1 MDNDIFNQ
9 TFEEYQKCAFLIT
22 SNEEL
27 GRDRLIQI
35 LENRNDYAPE
45 LDMIL
50 ADLVESV
57 GFYPYLEKE
66 NLVINSMP
74 QVIRKETN
82 RSKHI
87 DGKLFHDEQKYLLGL
102 IESGK
107 NIIASAPT
115 SFGKSLL
122 IEELVSSKKYRNIL
136 IIQPTLALLDE
147 TRKKLTKYHDSYKLI
162 VRTSQL
168 FSKNEKGNIFLL
180 TAERVNEYQDLP
192 EIDYL
197 VIDEFYKL
205 SSHRDDE
212 RHQSLN
218 NAFLKVYKRS
228 KPGFYFLGPNIDG
241 ISPGFSN
248 EYNAIFYKTNYS
260 LVRCNIYDIYK
271 DYIGQF
277 SNLGKKAKLK
287 ENVLFE
293 LLKSREGEQSI
304 IYCSSPNRARKLA
317 KKYSDYIINSNKK
330 VIANEISI
338 IEWIAKNISPRWSIV
353 QSLQCGVAF
362 HDGAL
367 PRHMTSS
374 LIDYFNDGNLKVLFC
389 TTTIIEGVNTSAK
402 NIIYFD
408 EKKGDDIG
416 IDYFDYSNI
425 KGRAGRLMQ
434 HYSGNVYNFNM
445 PPDKETIYIDI
456 PFFEQN
462 PIHEEILINLEP
474 DKVKNKN
481 SPEYKFLQSLPIDE
495 KFLFSKNAINI
506 QGQKRLLEYLRKNIK
521 ENHRLIS
528 WSSTP
533 KYEQLDFCINLCYNF
548 LLKENEKSK
557 QLTAKKLT
565 KVTYDYGY
573 NQNINI
579 IVKNTYDYKIKQ
591 INREKLTPEKVQQL
605 IDDSI
610 KESFYL
616 MRHWFQYKVP
626 KLLLV
631 LNELQKYV
639 CNENNLPSGNYLFYS
654 SLIENDFIPD
664 NLSILIEYGIP
675 NSAIRKLSKSIPK
688 TCVDDA
694 VIREIVENK
703 LYENH
708 ALIPYEKEI
717 IKKNLLP

>member
-66 NLVINSMP
+66 NLVISSMS
-74 QVIRKETN
+74 QAIRKETN
-82 RSKHI
+82 RSKNI
-87 DGKLFHDEQKYLLGL
+87 DGKLFHDEQKHLLGL

-122 IEELVSSKKYRNIL
+122 IEELVSSRKYRNIL

-147 TRKKLTKYHDSYKLI
+147 TRKKLTKYHNSYKLI
-162 VRTSQL
+162 VRTSQI
-168 FSKNEKGNIFLL
+168 FSENEKGNIFLL

-192 EIDYL
+192 KIDYL
-197 VIDEFYKL
+197 VIDEFYKF

-218 NAFLKVYKRS
+218 NAFLKVYKKS
-228 KPGFYFLGPNIDG
+228 EPKFYFLGPNIDG
-241 ISPGFSN
+241 ISPGFSDK
-248 EYNAIFYKTNYS
+248 YNAIFYKTNYS
-260 LVRCNIYDIYK
+260 LVRCNVYDIYK
-271 DYIGQF
+271 NYTGLF
-277 SNLGKKAKLK
+277 GSLGGKATFKEKILFKLLK
-287 ENVLFE
+287 E
-293 LLKSREGEQSI
+293 KKDEQSI

-317 KKYSDYIINSNKK
+317 KKYSEFINDIDAINS
-330 VIANEISI
+330 SLPI
-338 IEWIAKNISPRWSIV
+338 IEWIVENISPHWSIIK
-353 QSLQCGVAF
+353 SLQYGVAF

-374 LIDYFNDGNLKVLFC
+374 LIDYFNDGKINVLFC

-408 EKKGDDIG
+408 EKKGDGID

-425 KGRAGRLMQ
+425 RGRAGRLMQ
-434 HYSGNVYNFNM
+434 HYSGNVYNFNA
-445 PPDKETIYIDI
+445 PPEKEKIYIDI

-462 PIHEEILINLEP
+462 PIHEEILINLSADE
-474 DKVKNKN
+474 VKNKN
-481 SPEYKFLQSLPIDE
+481 SEEYKFLQSLPIGE
-495 KFLFSKNAINI
+495 VSLFSRNAINI
-506 QGQKRLLEYLRKNIK
+506 QGQKRLLEHLRKTIIQ
-521 ENHRLIS
+521 NHELLC
-528 WSSTP
+528 WNTTP
-533 KYEQLDFCINLCYNF
+533 KYGQLYFCIALCYDF
-548 LLKENEKSK
+548 LLKENEKSSF
-557 QLTAKKLT
+557 LTSKRLT
-565 KVTYDYGY
+565 KLTYDYGY
-573 NQNINI
+573 HQNINI
-579 IVKNTYDYKIKQ
+579 IIRNTYDYKKKQLKKETSEKIKQ
-591 INREKLTPEKVQQL
+591 IL
-605 IDDSI
+605 DDSI
-610 KESFYL
+610 KESFHV
-616 MRHWFQYKVP
+616 MRYWFQYKIP

-639 CNENNLPSGNYLFYS
+639 CNELKIPYGNYLFYS
-654 SLIENDFIPD
+654 SLIENDFIPE
-664 NLSILIEYGIP
+664 NLNILIEYGIP
-675 NSAIRKLSKSIPK
+675 NSAIRKISNSIPK
-688 TCVDDA
+688 TCTDDA
-694 VIREIVENK
+694 VIREIINNK
-703 LYENH
+703 LYESKN
-708 ALIPYEKEI
+708 LISYEKEI
-717 IKKNLLP
+717 IKKNLLR

>member
-22 SNEEL
+22 SSEEL

-66 NLVINSMP
+66 NLVVSSMS
-74 QVIRKETN
+74 QAIRKETN
-82 RSKHI
+82 RSKNI
-87 DGKLFHDEQKYLLGL
+87 DGKLFHDEQKHLLGL

-122 IEELVSSKKYRNIL
+122 IEELVSSRKYRNIL

-147 TRKKLTKYHDSYKLI
+147 TRKKLTKYHNSYKLI
-162 VRTSQL
+162 VRTSQI
-168 FSKNEKGNIFLL
+168 FSENEKGNIFLL

-192 EIDYL
+192 KIDYL
-197 VIDEFYKL
+197 VIDEFYKF

-218 NAFLKVYKRS
+218 NAFLKVYKKS
-228 KPGFYFLGPNIDG
+228 EPKFYFLGPNIDG
-241 ISPGFSN
+241 ISPGFSDK
-248 EYNAIFYKTNYS
+248 YNAVFYKTNYS
-260 LVRCNIYDIYK
+260 LVRCNVYDIYK
-271 DYIGQF
+271 NYIDQF

-293 LLKSREGEQSI
+293 LLNSREGEQSI
-304 IYCSSPNRARKLA
+304 IYCSSPNRARRLA
-317 KKYSDYIINSNKK
+317 KKYSDYIIHSNKK
-330 VIANEISI
+330 NITNEISI
-338 IEWIAKNISPRWSIV
+338 IEWIEKNISPKWSII

-374 LIDYFNDGNLKVLFC
+374 IIDYFNDSKIQVLFC

-425 KGRAGRLMQ
+425 RGRAGRLMQ
-434 HYSGNVYNFNM
+434 HYSGNVYNFNI
-445 PPDKETIYIDI
+445 PPEKETIYIDI

-474 DKVKNKN
+474 DEVRNKN
-481 SPEYKFLQSLPIDE
+481 SPEYRFLQSLPIDE

-506 QGQKRLLEYLRKNIK
+506 QGQKRLLEYLRENIK
-521 ENHRLIS
+521 ENHMLLS

-533 KYEQLDFCINLCYNF
+533 RYDQLDFCINLCYDF

-557 QLTAKKLT
+557 QLTARKLT

-579 IVKNTYDYKIKQ
+579 IIKSTYDYKMKSIK
-591 INREKLTPEKVQQL
+591 REKLTPEKTQQL

-631 LNELQKYV
+631 LNELQKHV
-639 CNENNLPSGNYLFYS
+639 CNEYNLSAGNYLFYS

-675 NSAIRKLSKSIPK
+675 NSAIRKLSKSIPT
-688 TCVDDA
+688 TCIDDD
-694 VIREIVENK
+694 VIKEVVNRR
-703 LYENH
+703 LYDSKN
-708 ALIPYEKEI
+708 LIPYEKEI
-717 IKKNLLP
+717 IKKNLL

>member
-9 TFEEYQKCAFLIT
+9 TFEEYQKCASLIT

-27 GRDRLIQI
+27 GRDRIIQI
-35 LENRNDYAPE
+35 LENRSEYSPE

-57 GFYPYLEKE
+57 GFYPYLDKEK
-66 NLVINSMP
+66 LVTSSIS
-74 QVIRKETN
+74 QAIRKETN
-82 RSKHI
+82 RSDKI
-87 DGKLFHDEQKYLLGL
+87 DGKIFHDEQKYLLNL
-102 IESGK
+102 INSGK

-122 IEELVSSKKYRNIL
+122 IEEIVSSEKYKNIL

-147 TRKKLTKYHDSYKLI
+147 TRKKLTKYHERYKLI
-162 VRTSQL
+162 VRTSQE
-168 FSKNEKGNIFLL
+168 FSLNKKGNIFLL
-180 TAERVNEYQDLP
+180 TAERVNEYKNLP
-192 EIDYL
+192 KIDYL
-197 VIDEFYKL
+197 IIDEFYKF

-218 NAFLKVYKRS
+218 NAFLKIYKNN

-241 ISPGFSN
+241 ISPGFSDK
-248 EYNAIFYKTNYS
+248 YNAVFYKTSYS
-260 LVRCNIYDIYK
+260 LVRCNIFDIYK
-271 DYIGQF
+271 DYIDQF
-277 SNLGKKAKLK
+277 SNLGNKAKLK
-287 ENVLFE
+287 ERVLFE
-293 LLKSREGEQSI
+293 LLQSKGDEQSI

-317 KKYSDYIINSNKK
+317 KKYSDYVIKSNIKNIIS
-330 VIANEISI
+330 EMSI
-338 IEWIAKNISPRWSIV
+338 IEWIEKNISPKWSIV
-353 QSLQCGVAF
+353 QSLQCGIAF

-374 LIDYFNDGNLKVLFC
+374 LIDYFNDGKIKTLFC

-408 EKKGDDIG
+408 EKKGDDIR

-445 PPDKETIYIDI
+445 PPERETIYIDI

-474 DKVKNKN
+474 DEVKNKN
-481 SPEYKFLQSLPIDE
+481 TPEYKFLQSLPIDE
-495 KFLFSKNAINI
+495 KLLFSQNTINI

-521 ENHRLIS
+521 INHKLIF
-528 WSSTP
+528 WSATP
-533 KYEQLDFCINLCYNF
+533 KYEQLYFCINLCYDF
-548 LLKENEKSK
+548 LLRENEKSK

-579 IVKNTYDYKIKQ
+579 IVKNTYDYKIKN
-591 INREKLTPEKVQQL
+591 INRETLTPEK
-605 IDDSI
+605 
-610 KESFYL
+610 K
-616 MRHWFQYKVP
+616 
-626 KLLLV
+626 
-631 LNELQKYV
+631 
-639 CNENNLPSGNYLFYS
+639 
-654 SLIENDFIPD
+654 
-664 NLSILIEYGIP
+664 
-675 NSAIRKLSKSIPK
+675 SA
-688 TCVDDA
+688 T
-694 VIREIVENK
+694 
-703 LYENH
+703 Y
-708 ALIPYEKEI
+708 
-717 IKKNLLP
+717 